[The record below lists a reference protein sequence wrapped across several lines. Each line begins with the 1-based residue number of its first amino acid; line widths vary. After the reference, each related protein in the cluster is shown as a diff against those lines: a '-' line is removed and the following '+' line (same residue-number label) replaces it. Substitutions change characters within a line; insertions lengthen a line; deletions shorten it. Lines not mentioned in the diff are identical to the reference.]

1 MKKTSTLEV
10 LEEVAGQFSI
20 RVIYDQ
26 FFGQGGFCRLKDR
39 PYIIL
44 NKTLSN
50 ETKISLFVEGLK
62 HFPLDDIA
70 LPSKVRDL
78 LKKGGP

>member
-1 MKKTSTLEV
+1 MKKIGMLEA
-10 LEEVAGQFSI
+10 LEEVATQFSI

-39 PYIIL
+39 PFIIL
-44 NKTLSN
+44 NRTLSN

-62 HFPLDDIA
+62 HFPLDNVA
-70 LPSKVRDL
+70 LPAKIRDL
-78 LKKGGP
+78 LKGGSP